1 MQKRLKSSGTNFDE
15 KSAYQKPGAANK
27 EREAILK
34 ALQSNN
40 WNRSQAATALKMKRY
55 NIIKQLPE

>member
-40 WNRSQAATALKMKRY
+40 WNRSQAATALKM
-55 NIIKQLPE
+55 